1 MCNRTVHALL
11 SSNLFP
17 VIVYHCKIYQLQLKN
32 VPRKMENQKIKNPLS
47 ATLKK
52 LFAVFLAVKN
62 MLQKLSLILQPILN
76 HSKLNQVNH
85 LMNSFPTSWPQCQG
99 KNLRSLLAPKMF
111 RFWNSLFIKTFLWR
125 PVLKRVRLLKPFFV
139 EVTEISNKIAPHNK
153 KTSS

>member
-1 MCNRTVHALL
+1 
-11 SSNLFP
+11 
-17 VIVYHCKIYQLQLKN
+17 
-32 VPRKMENQKIKNPLS
+32 MENQKTKKPLS

-85 LMNSFPTSWPQCQG
+85 PLNSVPTSWPQCQG
-99 KNLRSLLAPKMF
+99 RNLPSVLAPKMF

-125 PVLKRVRLLKPFFV
+125 PVLKRVRRLKPFFV

-153 KTSS
+153 KLRHKSCWNVARRKKPLGFFSENNFEIICYGKD